1 MEPSHKDR
9 MASAA
14 PGSLPWNWRLSSEP
28 KHRLETHMRHLE
40 NQEISDA
47 MFVTITLALLLGFC
61 PVLVLGKPG
70 VATSF
75 PRPRSERIG
84 SR

>member
-1 MEPSHKDR
+1 
-9 MASAA
+9 
-14 PGSLPWNWRLSSEP
+14 
-28 KHRLETHMRHLE
+28 MRHLE